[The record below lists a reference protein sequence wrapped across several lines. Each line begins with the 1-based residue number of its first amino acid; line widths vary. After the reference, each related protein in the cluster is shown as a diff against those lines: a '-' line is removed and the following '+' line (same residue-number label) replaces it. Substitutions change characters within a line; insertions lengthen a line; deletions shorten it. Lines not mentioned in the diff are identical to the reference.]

1 MSEGTLRP
9 PNAFQG
15 TAGSSR
21 SRPRILVAEDDPEM
35 RRVVV
40 DALKRDG
47 YDVSEAPDGGRL
59 LVAITAH
66 YTHAEAEVDL
76 IISDVRMPIC
86 SGLEIL
92 ENLRRTKCD
101 VPIILMTAFGD
112 DETRA
117 RAAAAGAIL
126 FDKPFALADLRAVV
140 ADVLPLGPTG

>member
-1 MSEGTLRP
+1 
-9 PNAFQG
+9 
-15 TAGSSR
+15 
-21 SRPRILVAEDDPEM
+21 M
-35 RRVVV
+35 RRLVV
-40 DALKRDG
+40 DALRKDG

-59 LVAITAH
+59 LAAITAH
-66 YTHAEAEVDL
+66 YANPEAEVDL

-92 ENLRRTKCD
+92 ENLRRTKWD

-112 DETRA
+112 DETQV

-140 ADVLPLGPTG
+140 ADLLPLEPTP